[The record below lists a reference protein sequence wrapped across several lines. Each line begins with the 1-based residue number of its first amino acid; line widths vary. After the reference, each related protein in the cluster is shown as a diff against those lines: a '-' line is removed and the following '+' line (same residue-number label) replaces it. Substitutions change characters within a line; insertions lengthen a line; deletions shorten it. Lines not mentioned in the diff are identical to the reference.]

1 MFKFNKGISNESVIE
16 ELEDALDNAVYALC
30 FSIRMTIKKN
40 EIEEAEMNQ
49 ILHSLLVVNELPI
62 LEDPKY
68 MDRSAKIFYATMS
81 ELPDKD
87 SVKIVRMWSK
97 WHTDELKILLDK
109 LQQYIT
115 VCAIS
120 KNLDEESNNRAN
132 DEEEEDSNESERNCL
147 HKSEGL
153 IEFF

>member
-1 MFKFNKGISNESVIE
+1 
-16 ELEDALDNAVYALC
+16 
-30 FSIRMTIKKN
+30 MTIKKN
-40 EIEEAEMNQ
+40 EINETEMNE

-97 WHTDELKILLDK
+97 WQTDELKILLDR

-132 DEEEEDSNESERNCL
+132 DEDEEDANENDRNCL

-153 IEFF
+153 IKIPY